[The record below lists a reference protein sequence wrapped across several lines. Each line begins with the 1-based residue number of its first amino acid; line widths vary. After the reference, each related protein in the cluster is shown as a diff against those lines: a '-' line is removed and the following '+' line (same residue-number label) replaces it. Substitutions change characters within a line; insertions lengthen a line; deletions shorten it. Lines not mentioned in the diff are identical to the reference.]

1 MSKANK
7 NGLKVKQAIILA
19 GGKGTRLSEQTHMIP
34 KPLVRVGNTPIIVHI
49 MNHLISYGVEHIV
62 IAGGYKIDLI
72 REYFMSDE
80 YKYQGSIEITQEG
93 VLNGRTPHI
102 QKGLKKLTIA
112 DTGLSTG
119 TALRIKKASEY
130 LDYPGEPFFMT
141 YGDSVSDVNLD
152 DVVERFESSGS
163 LLTLTAAQYQER
175 FGILKVDPQDNNK
188 VTEFAEKSMSVDE
201 FINGGFMVLDQK
213 AVDYIYDTDDDF
225 SHDTM
230 PRLQGNGLISAHIH
244 KGFWAA
250 MDTQRDCDELNALYD
265 KNPELFHRK

>member
-1 MSKANK
+1 MSKVNK
-7 NGLKVKQAIILA
+7 NGLQVRQAVILA
-19 GGKGTRLSEQTHMIP
+19 GGKGTRLSEQTHKIP

-80 YKYQGSIEITQEG
+80 YKYQGSIEITQDG
-93 VLNGRTPHI
+93 VSNGRTSYL
-102 QKGLKKLTIA
+102 QGGLKKLTIA

-119 TALRIKKASEY
+119 TSLRIKKAAEY
-130 LDYPGEPFFMT
+130 LDYPDEPFIMT
-141 YGDSVSDVNLD
+141 YGDSVSDVNLHN
-152 DVVERFESSGS
+152 VMNTFESSDH
-163 LLTLTAAQYQER
+163 LLTLTATQYQER
-175 FGILKVDPQDNNK
+175 FGILKVDPNENNK
-188 VTEFAEKSMSVDE
+188 VTKFAEKSMSVDE

-213 AVDYIYDTDDDF
+213 VTDFIYDTDDDF

-230 PRLQGNGLISAHIH
+230 PRLQEKGLIGAYIH

-250 MDTQRDCDELNALYD
+250 MDTQRDCEELNALYD
-265 KNPELFHRK
+265 KKPELFHRK